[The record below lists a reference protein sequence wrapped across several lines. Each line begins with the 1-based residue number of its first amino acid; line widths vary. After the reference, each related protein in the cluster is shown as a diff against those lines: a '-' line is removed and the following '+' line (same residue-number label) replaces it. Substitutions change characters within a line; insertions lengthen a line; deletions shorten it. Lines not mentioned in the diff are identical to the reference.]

1 MEAAAVTVLA
11 VLTASWCVALVATL
25 ALGQLEAVFTPGWF
39 VRLLGASSLL
49 FAVATWTAAVA
60 AVCVYWPASS
70 GRAPAL
76 SALAV
81 LIGFGVLRCGA
92 HVLRVVSS
100 IHSGRVFKRRARRR
114 GEVLLVDDIVP
125 EAFAVPGRRGVV
137 VVTTA
142 LRDALSPAE
151 LAAVVRHEHAHLRGR
166 HHFFVQAV
174 EVAVCLNPLLYRW
187 RAAVRF
193 AAERHADESAAQPD
207 RDAAARAVAKVAL
220 VRSQLSRSRTTALGI
235 AGPDHVVVRRVRA
248 LKRPGPIR
256 QRRGAAAV
264 ALALLVFTA
273 FDLGIT
279 ADLVQD
285 RIAPEPGESSP
296 VLLR

>member
-1 MEAAAVTVLA
+1 VTVLA
-11 VLTASWCVALVATL
+11 ALAASWCLAVVVTL

-39 VRLLGASSLL
+39 VRLLGVSSLL
-49 FAVATWTAAVA
+49 FAFATWTAAVA
-60 AVCVYWPASS
+60 AVCVYSPASS
-70 GRAPAL
+70 GCAPAL
-76 SALAV
+76 VALAV
-81 LIGFGVLRCGA
+81 VAGLGVLRSGA
-92 HVLRVVSS
+92 HGCRVVRSIRSS
-100 IHSGRVFKRRARRR
+100 RVFNR
-114 GEVLLVDDIVP
+114 GTPHRGDVLLVDEVVP

-142 LRDALSPAE
+142 LRDALSAAE
-151 LAAVVRHEHAHLRGR
+151 LAAVVRHEHAHLRAR

-207 RDAAARAVAKVAL
+207 RDAAVRAVAKVAL
-220 VRSQLSRSRTTALGI
+220 LRSQLRRSPTTALGI
-235 AGPDHVVVRRVRA
+235 AGPDHAVVRRVRA
-248 LKRPGPIR
+248 LQRPSPIR
-256 QRRGAAAV
+256 QRRGAAIV
-264 ALALLVFTA
+264 ALAIMVLTA

-285 RIAPEPGESSP
+285 RLASEPGESST